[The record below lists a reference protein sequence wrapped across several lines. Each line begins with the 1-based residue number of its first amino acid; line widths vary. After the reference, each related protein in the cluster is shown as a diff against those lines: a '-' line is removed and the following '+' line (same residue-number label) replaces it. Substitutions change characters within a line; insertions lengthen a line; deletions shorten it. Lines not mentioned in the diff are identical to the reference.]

1 MESLTIILSFV
12 LIKPTEINKPSKM
25 GCIPSTAA
33 YPANRGRTAKP
44 SYQPGA
50 DEFQQVDGNTAVCTT
65 HFVTCAGGNALKLV
79 GKPNRA
85 EGNVGSGGEPAKYV
99 QGECMILIKDA

>member
-1 MESLTIILSFV
+1 
-12 LIKPTEINKPSKM
+12 M
-25 GCIPSTAA
+25 GCIPSTTA
-33 YPANRGRTAKP
+33 YPGNKRTAKP

-50 DEFQQVDGNTAVCTT
+50 DEFTQVNSNTAVCTT

-85 EGNVGSGGEPAKYV
+85 EGNAGGDGPAKYV
-99 QGECMILIKDA
+99 QGESVHLFCNSC

>member
-1 MESLTIILSFV
+1 
-12 LIKPTEINKPSKM
+12 M

-50 DEFQQVDGNTAVCTT
+50 DEFQQVNGNTAVCTT

-85 EGNVGSGGEPAKYV
+85 EGTHGAGGEGPAKYV
-99 QGECMILIKDA
+99 QGECMFCVYGCLMWLEHII